1 MEHGPT
7 RTPGAPKA
15 GAKRNLLSPNAFPP
29 MLLYGEA
36 CGEFLGDPRPCRC
49 LLDLGEAVLAGA
61 RGCPRFLAG
70 PANMQGP
77 DHPWPRRSLGGS
89 CGEQLCRPPGGP
101 GESLWDRNS
110 PAGKRPSPQAQGKL
124 LSCRKTCLPTVP
136 RHSHHLNYSLGK
148 IRSFQKAPIK
158 MQTRYLEV

>member
-77 DHPWPRRSLGGS
+77 DHPWPRRSLWGELRGAALQASWGAGGVPLGQEQP
-89 CGEQLCRPPGGP
+89 CGEEARSPSSGETPQLQKDLPSRCASPFPPF
-101 GESLWDRNS
+101 ELF
-110 PAGKRPSPQAQGKL
+110 
-124 LSCRKTCLPTVP
+124 
-136 RHSHHLNYSLGK
+136 LG
-148 IRSFQKAPIK
+148 
-158 MQTRYLEV
+158 